1 MKEIKKII
9 WATDGSKE
17 SQEALKYVVF
27 LAKTF
32 HSEIIGVHVLLKSE
46 LLSHKTELQNW
57 MVKVEENMV
66 SMLNSISN
74 ELASQGVN
82 FRGVVLKGEVN
93 KEIVRYARRKKADL
107 IAMGK
112 RGHGLIDR
120 MLIGSTT
127 LRVLRESKIPVL
139 AVRQVDGKDHTDIR
153 NILVPLDLY
162 EESDSALKCAINLAE
177 MINANIRVVYVIT
190 FSTFYVFTLI
200 PYSTEIPYTLLEDFI
215 KTSSNELANRVEKIK
230 LERATKMEIS
240 TEVVQGTTPSVA
252 IVDYANNRDIDLIVI
267 NTHGRKGV
275 KKLVL
280 GSVAEKVIQE
290 STCPV
295 LALKP

>member
-1 MKEIKKII
+1 MKNIKKII

-27 LAKTF
+27 LARIF
-32 HSEIIGVHVLLKSE
+32 HSEIIGVHVLLKPE
-46 LLSHKTELQNW
+46 LLSYKTELQDW
-57 MVKVEENMV
+57 MVKVEENMA

-82 FRGVVLKGEVN
+82 FRGVILKGEVN

-120 MLIGSTT
+120 MLVGSTT

-162 EESDSALKCAINLAE
+162 EESDSALNYAINLAE
-177 MINANIRVVYVIT
+177 TINANISVVYVIT

-200 PYSTEIPYTLLEDFI
+200 PYSTEIPYTLLQDVI

-252 IVDYANNRDIDLIVI
+252 IVDYANSRDIDLIVI